1 MVCFPRVF
9 SALIARI
16 PASVLVPVVL
26 ASFLGAASGC
36 AKGDAVWAVQS
47 ASVVP
52 GASGLTG
59 TQAWTF
65 FDKRWGKAKDDG
77 AFVCARSQI
86 ITGAVTTPLPGCADC
101 TVAYDLE
108 VQEIGTDCDAS
119 LGEDASYTLPLA
131 MAIGPVDDSLS
142 AVDPHAGR
150 SLGWYA
156 SFDGESLTPYG
167 LAWDAA
173 FDSGGEP
180 GPPGWNPSQTYTLWS
195 AFAWDLASTG
205 SEG

>member
-1 MVCFPRVF
+1 MVCISRFPRPSLLAGLLFLLCGV
-9 SALIARI
+9 S
-16 PASVLVPVVL
+16 PA
-26 ASFLGAASGC
+26 C

-52 GASGLTG
+52 AASGLSG
-59 TQAWTF
+59 AQAWSF
-65 FDKRWGKAKDDG
+65 FDARWGKAKSDG

-86 ITGAVTTPLPGCADC
+86 LSGAVTTPLPGCTDC
-101 TVAYDLE
+101 TVAYVLDVE
-108 VQEIGTDCDAS
+108 EIGSDCDAA
-119 LGEDASYTLPLA
+119 LAEDPSYTLPVA
-131 MAIGPVDDSLS
+131 MAIGPVDDSL
-142 AVDPHAGR
+142 ADLDPHPGR

-167 LAWDAA
+167 LAWDDA

-180 GPPGWNPSQTYTLWS
+180 GPPGWNPEQTYTLWS
-195 AFAWDLASTG
+195 AFAWDLASAG

>member
-1 MVCFPRVF
+1 MA
-9 SALIARI
+9 SLIGVA
-16 PASVLVPVVL
+16 
-26 ASFLGAASGC
+26 GC
-36 AKGDAVWAVQS
+36 AKGDAVWAVQA

-52 GASGLTG
+52 GASGMSG

-65 FDKRWGKAKDDG
+65 FDSRWGKAKDDG
-77 AFVCARSQI
+77 AFVCARSQVVR
-86 ITGAVTTPLPGCADC
+86 GAVTTPLPGCTDC

-108 VQEIGTDCDAS
+108 VDEIGTDCDSELA
-119 LGEDASYTLPLA
+119 EDPSYTLPLA
-131 MAIGPVDDSLS
+131 MAIGPVDDSL
-142 AVDPHAGR
+142 AEIDPHPGR

-173 FDSGGEP
+173 FDSGAEP
-180 GPPGWNPSQTYTLWS
+180 GPPGWNPEQSYTLWS
-195 AFAWDLASTG
+195 AFAWDLASGG